1 MGLPEGAVALHKL
14 CWNTL
19 KLEFNI
25 SPKAP
30 LLVKS
35 GHPSPNPALPEMQ
48 FVRTS
53 SGDEETV
60 YLPGSSLKGVF
71 RNFTE
76 KMLRTMGKSACD
88 PFDDSA
94 CGKKM
99 AKEKDKMAK
108 EKDTA
113 EVYKESCYACKIYG
127 NTKLR
132 GRLSFQDAYPE
143 GDIKT
148 ETRYSVAIS
157 RLTNAVA
164 KGPFDIEIVVAGN
177 FKGVLLLENF
187 EVWQLGL
194 LALAI
199 QAINEGWVRIGFGK
213 NRGFGQVEFK
223 IKEVTSDFLKPKTP
237 VPETELW
244 GIGAFVS
251 DNERTRYGLRA
262 EDRLTG
268 VPKGNQAD
276 LGIFTRRIYKAEEWG
291 LISKK
296 AIENLPSM
304 LEA

>member
-1 MGLPEGAVALHKL
+1 MGSPAGAVAVHKL
-14 CWNTL
+14 SWNTL

-25 SPKAP
+25 FPKAP

-35 GHPSPNPALPEMQ
+35 GHLSPNPALPDMQ

-53 SGDEETV
+53 SGDGETI

-71 RNFTE
+71 RSFTE

-88 PFDDSA
+88 PFDDNA

-99 AKEKDKMAK
+99 AKEKDTAK
-108 EKDTA
+108 
-113 EVYKESCYACKIYG
+113 VYKESCYACKIYG

-132 GRLSFQDAYPE
+132 GRLSFQDTYPE

-148 ETRYSVAIS
+148 EIRYSVAIS

-164 KGPFDIEIVVAGN
+164 QGPFDMEIVVAGN

-223 IKEVTSDFLKPKTP
+223 IREVTSDFLKTETT

-251 DNERTRYGLRA
+251 DDERTKYGLRA
-262 EDRLTG
+262 EDLLTG
-268 VPKGNQAD
+268 VPKGKQAD
-276 LGIFTRRIYKAEEWG
+276 FGIFARRIYKAEEWE

-304 LEA
+304 LGA

>member
-1 MGLPEGAVALHKL
+1 MHRLS
-14 CWNTL
+14 WNTL
-19 KLEFNI
+19 KLEFGI
-25 SPKAP
+25 SPKSP

-35 GHPSPNPALPEMQ
+35 GHLSPNPALPDMQ
-48 FVRTS
+48 FVRTF
-53 SGDEETV
+53 SGDMETV

-71 RNFTE
+71 RSFTE
-76 KMLRTMGKSACD
+76 KILRTVGKSACD
-88 PFDDSA
+88 PFGDDA
-94 CGKKM
+94 CGKKL
-99 AKEKDKMAK
+99 AKEEDSAK
-108 EKDTA
+108 
-113 EVYKESCYACKIYG
+113 VYKESCHACKIYG

-148 ETRYSVAIS
+148 DTRYSVAIS

-164 KGPFDIEIVVAGN
+164 KGPFEIEIVIAGN

-187 EVWQLGL
+187 EIWQLGL

-251 DNERTRYGLRA
+251 DDERTRYGLRA

-268 VPKGNQAD
+268 VPRGKQAD
-276 LGIFTRRIYKAEEWG
+276 LGIFARRIYKAEEWET
-291 LISKK
+291 ISKK

-304 LEA
+304 LGA